1 MNKIPHTHDD
11 VGWLK
16 TVDQYYYGAR
26 NYISNSG
33 VQYILDSVIEALD
46 ENPDRR
52 FIYVEIAYFWR
63 WWNQQS
69 DTTRNKVR
77 QLVNDGRLEFIS
89 GGWCMNDEGATHYS
103 SIIDQ
108 HSLGAEF
115 LRDQF
120 GECARPKIGWQID
133 TFGHS
138 REVASLFAQMGFDSL
153 LFRRADYQDADQRQK
168 TKTMEFV
175 WKASNNLDEQGWL
188 FTSYAVR
195 PYSPPASFCFDS
207 SCIDP
212 PIMDDPRL
220 HDYNVPERVQAF
232 INASHDEQA
241 NGSDVNVFYS
251 TPSCYFYALN
261 KADRVWTSK
270 TDDFFP
276 YTRTPHGFHT
286 GYYTSRAA
294 LKGFERYTNYILQC
308 ARQLNALANL
318 NQRHILFP
326 LNDAM
331 GIVQHHDAI
340 TGTEKQEVA
349 NDYTQRLSAGIDV
362 TMYLRIEFDDKG
374 NMQKIINK
382 DKQIAISL
390 VSQGLYWYPSYP
402 GNGSGPDSQASGAY
416 IFRPWS
422 QEPSPANDSKTIICT
437 LTETIQSA
445 LIIYNDWASFEVS
458 LHPGSLTID
467 VEWTIG
473 PVAINDNIG
482 KEVIMRYD
490 TDIDSAA
497 TFYTDAN
504 GREVLQRIRDYR
516 PTWNYTVTE
525 PASGNYYPVVSRIW
539 IKDSTRQF
547 TVLTD
552 RSEGGSSIKDGSI
565 EIMLHR
571 RILHDDSQGVA
582 ESLNETAYGQGLV
595 VRGRHSLILE
605 PPTTSALIHRVT
617 AQRIYMHTLSTY
629 AIPPLSYLNY
639 TNKYRLTW
647 SALSTVMP
655 VNVHLLTFDQLDAK
669 KIVVRVE
676 HFFERNEDAIYSQP
690 VTFDLQSLFNSL
702 GTIKD
707 LLELTLGANFSLNDL
722 HRLVWRTSEGET
734 SNNTSKQSPLTGTM
748 IALNPM
754 QIRTFQVTLQ

>member
-138 REVASLFAQMGFDSL
+138 REVASLFAQ
-153 LFRRADYQDADQRQK
+153 
-168 TKTMEFV
+168 
-175 WKASNNLDEQGWL
+175 
-188 FTSYAVR
+188 
-195 PYSPPASFCFDS
+195 
-207 SCIDP
+207 
-212 PIMDDPRL
+212 
-220 HDYNVPERVQAF
+220 
-232 INASHDEQA
+232 QA

-552 RSEGGSSIKDGSI
+552 RSEGGSSIKEGSI